1 LERAVAQRPRSYE
14 LGRRT
19 LISNGPHV
27 DLHCK
32 GGLGPWGFGLT
43 GPLLSALS
51 KISPRTR
58 EHGVLILYPQQI
70 CENASV
76 RFYARQKRP
85 GGVMRTEA
93 VSYSLQGLA

>member
-1 LERAVAQRPRSYE
+1 M
-14 LGRRT
+14 
-19 LISNGPHV
+19 
-27 DLHCK
+27 
-32 GGLGPWGFGLT
+32 GFGLT

-76 RFYARQKRP
+76 RFSVRRSAP
-85 GGVMRTEA
+85 VA
-93 VSYSLQGLA
+93 